1 MELSPQGHTTLAP
14 MLAISLGI
22 IGTMS
27 YLADI
32 IKNHIRTK
40 LQAEAEVE
48 RANQILELAPQKLE
62 EANLEIQKAVQAAEI
77 LGELEK
83 VSQALYNTYPD
94 LDVTQFGLPEAPE
107 RSLDPD
113 EELNDVADILEEVED
128 EEEVPVD
135 EAQE

>member
-1 MELSPQGHTTLAP
+1 

-62 EANLEIQKAVQAAEI
+62 EADSEIQKAVQAAEI

-83 VSQALYNTYPD
+83 VSQALYDTYPD
-94 LDVTQFGLPEAPE
+94 LDVTQFGLPVAPE
-107 RSLDPD
+107 RTLDPD
-113 EELNDVADILEEVED
+113 EELNDVTDILEE
-128 EEEVPVD
+128 EEEEAPVD
-135 EAQE
+135 ETD

>member
-62 EANLEIQKAVQAAEI
+62 EADTEIQKAVQAAEI

-83 VSQALYNTYPD
+83 VSQALYDTYPD
-94 LDVTQFGLPEAPE
+94 LDVTQFGL
-107 RSLDPD
+107 
-113 EELNDVADILEEVED
+113 
-128 EEEVPVD
+128 
-135 EAQE
+135 